1 MFLLLRDS
9 NSVTLTRKWPEVW
22 NNTLSLKAITRF
34 FYCIVPLTLLV
45 TSVHADFLT
54 KSDKAAYKRAFR
66 DAGKGKWSLAD
77 RRIKNVQE
85 KLPEKALLWM
95 RIIDRRERVPF
106 DQIVAFI
113 AAHPHWPQQVKLRR
127 RAEEAMSEKTPKSD
141 ILNWFANHRP
151 TTGLGSFHLVRTL
164 LAEKR
169 LAEATQIAR
178 YAWINIDIGYRVE
191 KQFRKRF
198 RKLFRAEDHISRL
211 DRLLWNRRISSAR
224 RHLRRMPH
232 DYQWLGLARIALMRR
247 EPGVDYAV
255 SKVPP
260 RLQSDPGLVY
270 ERIRWRRKNRL
281 YERAIDMLNL
291 AGEPRTKPEKW
302 WTERRIMTR
311 WLLRKGQSADA
322 YALAKEHSQTGGL
335 GLAEGEWLAGWI
347 ALRSLNRYVVAFEH
361 FKRMFDNVSYPVSKA
376 RAAYWAGRAAEADGK
391 VKISQE
397 WYAVAAAHVTSFYG
411 QLAAAKLPPESRP
424 SFPPEPKPDE
434 ATVQA
439 FESLELVRLVKMMS
453 AIGLGDEIDPFVR
466 QLARSAKSA
475 NDWTLVADL
484 AREQRR
490 DDLAI
495 HVAKKA
501 LRDGVVLSRLGYPD
515 LRLALKKKPDPA
527 FVKAVVRQESAFD
540 PKAISHAGA
549 RGLMQ
554 LMPKT
559 AYRVAQRLSI
569 PYSRARLTGDPTYN
583 VRIGRAYLLQLLEDY
598 EGSPILALSAYNAG
612 PSRVSR
618 WLKSFGD
625 PNRSVEDAVDW
636 IESIPFYE
644 TRNYVQRVLENFT
657 VYRGRHDGKDL
668 SLSPATSFT
677 PKQKSATP

>member
-1 MFLLLRDS
+1 LA
-9 NSVTLTRKWPEVW
+9 TP
-22 NNTLSLKAITRF
+22 
-34 FYCIVPLTLLV
+34 
-45 TSVHADFLT
+45 VHADFLT

-113 AAHPHWPQQVKLRR
+113 ATHPHWPQQVKLRR

-141 ILNWFANHRP
+141 ILNWFANHHP

-178 YAWINIDIGYRVE
+178 YAWINIDMGYRVE

-198 RKLFRAEDHISRL
+198 RKLFRAEDHIARL

-291 AGEPRTKPEKW
+291 AAEPRTKPEKW
-302 WTERRIMTR
+302 WRERRIMTR

-322 YALAKEHSQTGGL
+322 YALAKEHRQTSGL

-347 ALRSLNRYVVAFEH
+347 ALRSLNRYVDAFEH

-376 RAAYWAGRAAEADGK
+376 RAAYWAGRAAETDGK

-411 QLAAAKLPPESRP
+411 QLAAAKLPPETRP
-424 SFPPEPKPDE
+424 SFPPKPKPDE
-434 ATVQA
+434 ATVQT

-453 AIGLGDEIDPFVR
+453 AIGLGDEIDPFVQ
-466 QLARSAKSA
+466 QLARSAKSD
-475 NDWTLVADL
+475 NDWTLVANL
-484 AREQRR
+484 AREQQR

-527 FVKAVVRQESAFD
+527 FVKAIVRQESAFD
-540 PKAISHAGA
+540 PRAISHAGA

-559 AYRVAQRLSI
+559 AYRVAQRLGI

-583 VRIGRAYLLQLLEDY
+583 VRIGRAYLMQLLEDY

-612 PSRVSR
+612 PSRASR
-618 WLKSFGD
+618 WLKSLGD
-625 PNRSVEDAVDW
+625 PNHSVEDAVDW

-657 VYRGRHDGKDL
+657 VYRGHHDGNDL